1 MISHTAENIMF
12 KVKKNMILGDLGKPG
27 SYLGFICFL
36 FRDHFVYGT
45 YTDLFSSV
53 CLHIWNFVKHPC
65 VGYIP
70 QSMLPLYVRNTLIET
85 NGTTPGGDQSYDM
98 MATDRRYSHYIGRA
112 LNRFEPDAGAATVD
126 KNGRSVVSVGA
137 ASVGSLDRGGTGS
150 VSSPAGRK
158 NAGSATSSTG
168 APLLQLP
175 LAHPKSAAAA
185 NVLSSFKT
193 KNGPAAN
200 GSPAAATTAFQPL
213 PGLQLKKLDI
223 PGPAAKG
230 KAAKSPSLVAS
241 STDAAAAAAAAA
253 APTGAAARAAAA
265 CSTSAAPLPFSIVTK
280 QQLRE
285 RAEAVRLEQ
294 LAAEKRRHRLE
305 RRIIHEEMEKAKGLP
320 LSKSLVR
327 MAFNDPLPGL
337 ESLAF
342 LDDWRGRW
350 VSELR

>member
-1 MISHTAENIMF
+1 
-12 KVKKNMILGDLGKPG
+12 
-27 SYLGFICFL
+27 
-36 FRDHFVYGT
+36 
-45 YTDLFSSV
+45 
-53 CLHIWNFVKHPC
+53 
-65 VGYIP
+65 
-70 QSMLPLYVRNTLIET
+70 MLPLYVRNTLIET

-126 KNGRSVVSVGA
+126 KNGRSVASVGA
-137 ASVGSLDRGGTGS
+137 ASVGSLGRGGTGS

-175 LAHPKSAAAA
+175 PAHPKSAAAA

-193 KNGPAAN
+193 KNGPMAN
-200 GSPAAATTAFQPL
+200 VTPATATTAFKPS

-230 KAAKSPSLVAS
+230 NAAKSPALVVS
-241 STDAAAAAAAAA
+241 SADAVA
-253 APTGAAARAAAA
+253 TTAAARAAAA
-265 CSTSAAPLPFSIVTK
+265 ASTSAAPLPFSIVTK

-285 RAEAVRLEQ
+285 RAEAERLEQ

-342 LDDWRGRW
+342 LDD
-350 VSELR
+350 